1 MCFLKRVYLVYMIYL
16 VYLVFLVFLVSW
28 FIWPSLHLKK
38 RQTEE
43 GELINTFFL
52 QHKGSCSAW
61 FEPRSRGTKSWQW
74 TDALKQGTK
83 RSTSPEKIQLKPQNE
98 FGGRSWKPVK
108 CLANQAGIH
117 EFDFNMNLIRKISF
131 GKLGV

>member
-16 VYLVFLVFLVSW
+16 VYLVFLVYLVSW

-52 QHKGSCSAW
+52 
-61 FEPRSRGTKSWQW
+61 
-74 TDALKQGTK
+74 
-83 RSTSPEKIQLKPQNE
+83 
-98 FGGRSWKPVK
+98 
-108 CLANQAGIH
+108 
-117 EFDFNMNLIRKISF
+117 
-131 GKLGV
+131 